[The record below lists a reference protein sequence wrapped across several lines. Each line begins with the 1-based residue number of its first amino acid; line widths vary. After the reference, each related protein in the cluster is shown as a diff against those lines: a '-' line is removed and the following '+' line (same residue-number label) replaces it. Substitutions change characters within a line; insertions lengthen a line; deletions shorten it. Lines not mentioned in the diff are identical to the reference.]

1 MYFSTRKILDM
12 RNNSKTFKTIQ
23 KYSAQN
29 TTSSFTIPTDILMDI
44 SEEKTAQSDHV
55 KTAYFEL
62 KLFHLRRF

>member
-1 MYFSTRKILDM
+1 MYFWTRKILDM

-44 SEEKTAQSDHV
+44 SEEKLPNQIM
-55 KTAYFEL
+55 L
-62 KLFHLRRF
+62 KQRTLN